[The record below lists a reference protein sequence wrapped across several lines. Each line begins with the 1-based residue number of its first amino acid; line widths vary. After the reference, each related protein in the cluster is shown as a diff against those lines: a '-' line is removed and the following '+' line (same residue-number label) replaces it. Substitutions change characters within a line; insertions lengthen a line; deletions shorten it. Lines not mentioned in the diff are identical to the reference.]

1 MSFNINDPVHVRA
14 GTRRLEGVV
23 AYLDDNNNDRLGIRL
38 TGPSVGQGTHDGEGL
53 FDSPP
58 NSGLWASTSDV
69 TTRSLT
75 RLEELRLRREL
86 AGSAPAPA
94 ASATTTTTTTA
105 PVSTASASSRTTATS
120 TGASGLTTP
129 RSSRTTTA
137 TTTPTTASTPS
148 TRSKLEEIRA
158 RREALKSKKEETT
171 STDAKTTT
179 DSATA
184 AESNTAD
191 SENTKGDT
199 PTTDANAMDE
209 LVASLRQ
216 RLAKVEQEKER
227 LQEKAQGLQT
237 QVTNLQADQTASQ
250 ETLESLRAELHT
262 LRTDHE
268 RAAQAKS
275 SSSSSS
281 SRQALPPEVQDEMN
295 GLYRA
300 KSEAE
305 DNYEMARQRILQL
318 EASVTAAE
326 HQQTADG
333 DELVRLRAQVRT
345 LQAQQQDDRGTAT
358 DSAQYKER
366 AMRQAQEAAHQRA
379 YQAWQEEKMELEA
392 SIEELVLDKE
402 QLSEENQNLYDR
414 LEEMKL
420 DIETAQME
428 TEELRLE
435 LEDVRQASAGVPVT
449 SSSSTPGGDGASPEQ
464 EEKMEVLSFQNARLR
479 EALIRLREQ
488 SSLEKMTLQ
497 KELRQAEKQSQAVE
511 DLTAQVVQLKQAKA
525 RNEEEINLLK
535 DMVEQGAAFESM
547 VEDLSDRVLSLEE
560 DIVALQTTI
569 REMEEA
575 AELSAEVEEVQME
588 EIKALLR
595 DVEGRDAIIRNLEEA
610 IKMQRRREEDFRR
623 TVGNYRT
630 TVETLK
636 QEKEALL
643 QVQQGAFGEKSEMMA
658 TSQKALARAAQL
670 VTDAA
675 NLRKEKALAAA
686 KAMDHIVYKHLSERL
701 ERLAPSSVVAPEISA
716 MKGEL
721 YACKVAGKA
730 SQSLEGIAESLTKH
744 IQPVLPPDEVVDAGS
759 PAAATLKLSDET
771 RQEVTTMLHQVEMA
785 HVLVTASADLRR
797 FIAGGQWPDLVSPE
811 VSMEI
816 GAILG
821 HSVTELDSMLGGVFR
836 SLKEEGALTPEQ
848 SNLGALQQM
857 VDSTMQRISAEVD
870 REDSTLIDK
879 AWNPPGWKLLREAS
893 MAKFSCLGAAATLS
907 IAHTDGDIQANILA
921 KLYNRVEQAATQA
934 NNICL
939 RLTSLD
945 VQNSNTISEIEEG
958 VISWKTCSTGMVE
971 FIRSLLLSSDGDLN
985 ACSRSVDETLKEMA
999 KLLQILRSAK
1009 LNPTDD
1015 ESFHALSPEV
1025 QDPWQRISMLVRS
1038 IRAID
1043 GDHED
1048 VNYLIRAR
1056 DIERHLE
1063 QAIDKEPKLEQAEAK
1078 VSSLEKILSSRS
1090 KEIAMQNARLS
1101 ELERVIAKSNTGS
1114 MGRAMSSDVKSVEE
1128 YNSLREENRVLSE
1141 AMDVLQRQVDEY
1153 ENEIRVLKDFKS
1165 PKRGGASRGTP
1176 RRAMTSVG
1184 DFGSPQSRLVTEEK
1198 QSNTGVLEA
1207 TLFRPALQQ
1216 ALEESAHW
1224 KSTASASLLDLPP
1237 LPMPTSAKDET
1248 ADDLYQ
1254 LSTALADYRLELASI
1269 KLVDLSRKDKTPREQ
1284 LRENKSRS
1292 LAATMNLESVFR
1304 RCRGKVM

>member
-1 MSFNINDPVHVRA
+1 MSFNINDPVHVTVGA
-14 GTRRLEGVV
+14 RRLEGVV
-23 AYLDDNNNDRLGIRL
+23 AHMHDNDRLGIRL
-38 TGPSVGQGTHDGEGL
+38 TGSSVGLGTHDGEGL
-53 FDSPP
+53 FAAPP
-58 NSGLWASTSDV
+58 NSGLWANASDV
-69 TTRSLT
+69 TARSLT

-86 AGSAPAPA
+86 ASSAPTPA
-94 ASATTTTTTTA
+94 AASTTTSTTA
-105 PVSTASASSRTTATS
+105 ASTSSRTTTAATTS

-129 RSSRTTTA
+129 RSRA
-137 TTTPTTASTPS
+137 TTTSTTASTPS

-158 RREALKSKKEETT
+158 RREALQSKKEETT
-171 STDAKTTT
+171 SSDVPPTA
-179 DSATA
+179 A
-184 AESNTAD
+184 AESNT
-191 SENTKGDT
+191 NTSANTSGD
-199 PTTDANAMDE
+199 TTDANNARNDE

-216 RLAKVEQEKER
+216 QLAKAEQEKSR
-227 LQEKAQGLQT
+227 LQEEAQGLRT

-250 ETLESLRAELHT
+250 ETLESLKAELQT
-262 LRTDHE
+262 LQTDYE
-268 RAAQAKS
+268 RAVQAKS
-275 SSSSSS
+275 SSSSSNT
-281 SRQALPPEVQDEMN
+281 RQALPPEVQDEMN
-295 GLYRA
+295 NLHRA

-318 EASVTAAE
+318 EASVTASE
-326 HQQTADG
+326 HQQSADS
-333 DELVRLRAQVRT
+333 DELVKLRAQVRA
-345 LQAQQQDDRGTAT
+345 LQAQQQDDKGTAADT
-358 DSAQYKER
+358 AQYKER

-379 YQAWQEEKMELEA
+379 LQAWQEEKMELEA

-428 TEELRLE
+428 SEELRLE
-435 LEDVRQASAGVPVT
+435 LEDVRQASAGVPMT
-449 SSSSTPGGDGASPEQ
+449 STGSSAPGGDGASPEQ

-511 DLTAQVVQLKQAKA
+511 ELTAQVLQLKQAKA
-525 RNEEEINLLK
+525 RHEEEVNLLK

-560 DIVALQTTI
+560 DIAALQTTI

-575 AELSAEVEEVQME
+575 AELSAEVEEVQTE

-595 DVEGRDAIIRNLEEA
+595 DVDGRDAIIRNLEEA

-623 TVGNYRT
+623 TVGNYRL

-675 NLRKEKALAAA
+675 NLRKEKAQAAA

-701 ERLAPSSVVAPEISA
+701 ERLAPSTVVAPEVGA

-730 SQSLEGIAESLTKH
+730 SQSLAGIAESLTKH
-744 IQPVLPPDEVVDAGS
+744 IQPALPPDEAVEAGS
-759 PAAATLKLSDET
+759 STAATLKLSDDA

-797 FIAGGQWPDLVSPE
+797 FVAGGQWPDLVTPE

-857 VDSTMQRISAEVD
+857 VNSTIQRISAEVD
-870 REDSTLIDK
+870 REDATLIEK
-879 AWNPPGWKLLREAS
+879 TWNPPGWSLLREAS
-893 MAKFSCLGAAATLS
+893 MAKFSCLGAAAALS
-907 IAHTDGDIQANILA
+907 IVHADGDAQANTLA
-921 KLYNRVEQAATQA
+921 KLYNRVEQAASQA

-945 VQNSNTISEIEEG
+945 IQNSNVVSEIEEG
-958 VISWKTCSTGMVE
+958 VTNWKNCSTGMVE
-971 FIRSLLLSSDGDLN
+971 SVRTLLLSSEGDLN
-985 ACSRSVDETLKEMA
+985 ACSCCVDDALKEMA

-1025 QDPWQRISMLVRS
+1025 HDPWDRISMLVRS

-1078 VSSLEKILSSRS
+1078 VSSLEKTLSSRS
-1090 KEIAMQNARLS
+1090 KEIAMQNTRLS
-1101 ELERVIAKSNTGS
+1101 ELERVIAKSSTGS
-1114 MGRAMSSDVKSVEE
+1114 MGRVISSDVKSVEE

-1165 PKRGGASRGTP
+1165 PKRAGASRGTP

-1184 DFGSPQSRLVTEEK
+1184 DFGSPQNRLIVEEK
-1198 QSNTGVLEA
+1198 QTNTGVLEA

-1224 KSTASASLLDLPP
+1224 KSTAAASLLDLPP
-1237 LPMPTSAKDET
+1237 LPILVSEESKTKDET
-1248 ADDLYQ
+1248 TDDLYQ
-1254 LSTALADYRLELASI
+1254 LNTALADYRLELASI
-1269 KLVDLSRKDKTPREQ
+1269 KLVDLTRKDKTPREQ
-1284 LRENKSRS
+1284 LRENKARS
-1292 LAATMNLESVFR
+1292 LSATMNLESVYR